1 MLSAEELMYPRWEL
15 VAYYPFCSIRLG
27 EIITELPT
35 DDDAYERIF
44 VYGTRKPF
52 RKINFCPED
61 YPHLFKKLNWWEHR
75 SEEDMPKKVICKAIP
90 GDQEVI
96 EVFRWDMKMLFGF
109 VDEETRTGV
118 DLTCFVPEHGYFP
131 VD

>member
-1 MLSAEELMYPRWEL
+1 MLSAEELMSPRWE
-15 VAYYPFCSIRLG
+15 VIAKYPLMKVMVGDIIIGYSIGLTCSYVVRRDGYL
-27 EIITELPT
+27 EEFHAVP
-35 DDDAYERIF
+35 
-44 VYGTRKPF
+44 KH
-52 RKINFCPED
+52 
-61 YPHLFKKLNWWEHR
+61 YPHLFRKLNWWEHR

-109 VDEETRTGV
+109 VDEKTRTGV

>member
-1 MLSAEELMYPRWEL
+1 MLSAEELMSPRYEVIALYPKCPFKIGDVL
-15 VAYYPFCSIRLG
+15 V
-27 EIITELPT
+27 
-35 DDDAYERIF
+35 RIKLNEGNWYHTNKF
-44 VYGTRKPF
+44 SFSSDIKEETIK
-52 RKINFCPED
+52 D

-75 SEEDMPKKVICKAIP
+75 SEDDMPKKVICKAIP
-90 GDQEVI
+90 GDQEVL

-109 VDEETRTGV
+109 EDEKTRTGV